1 MLNKIIEASLKNQT
15 VVLLLLAISLGI
27 GIWGMFHTAID
38 AFPDTTPVQVQINT
52 VAPALNP
59 EEIEKQ
65 ITLPVEL
72 TISGLPGLINVRS
85 ISKFGFSQVVATF
98 NDETDIY
105 HARQFIMERLGS
117 VELPEDI
124 ERPQLGPISTGLGE
138 VFHYTVRSTNPDRT
152 LDEIRTLHD
161 WVIKPELRKVAGVA
175 EINSWGG
182 FERQYHVV
190 VSPEDMVLYNLT
202 LDDVFDALEQ
212 NNQNVGGGQVIS
224 SGQSLLVHGLG
235 RVTTIEQIG
244 KIVIKAYEG
253 TPIYIS
259 DIADVT
265 IGHEIRRGAVT
276 AQGKGE
282 VVLGL
287 GFMLMGENSK
297 KVTEELKVRLESIRK
312 SLPDDVILKTVYDRT
327 ELVEKVIST
336 VRQNLIAGAIL
347 VIVVLFLVLGN
358 LRAGL
363 IVALSIPL
371 SLIYAFL
378 GMYELGIAASL
389 LSLGAMDFG
398 IIVDGSVV
406 MTENNMRKLGEEQHR
421 LGRILKTSERL
432 QVIIDSSKEVVR
444 PIVFGMGIILIVFFP
459 ILTLEGMEG
468 KMFKPMAWTFIFAM
482 VGALLIAVTLS
493 PILSYYFLPKKE
505 QKKGNIIERYLKT
518 GYSFLISKLLHMKK
532 ALFCSVLILLAV
544 TAFIA
549 LRLGGEFLP
558 KLSEGAIVINT
569 IRLAGVSV
577 DEAVD
582 YNIIIEE
589 LLCPEHS
596 CHSLPEDTCSVFVH
610 THFIRKNSIIKFI
623 GFFFSFF
630 E

>member
-15 VVLLLLAISLGI
+15 FVLLLLAISLGM

-98 NDETDIY
+98 NDEIDIY

-161 WVIKPELRKVAGVA
+161 WVIKPELRKIAGVA

-235 RVTTIEQIG
+235 RVTTIDQIE

-259 DIADVT
+259 DVADVR

-312 SLPDDVILKTVYDRT
+312 SLPDDVILKTVYDR
-327 ELVEKVIST
+327 
-336 VRQNLIAGAIL
+336 
-347 VIVVLFLVLGN
+347 
-358 LRAGL
+358 
-363 IVALSIPL
+363 
-371 SLIYAFL
+371 
-378 GMYELGIAASL
+378 
-389 LSLGAMDFG
+389 
-398 IIVDGSVV
+398 
-406 MTENNMRKLGEEQHR
+406 
-421 LGRILKTSERL
+421 
-432 QVIIDSSKEVVR
+432 
-444 PIVFGMGIILIVFFP
+444 
-459 ILTLEGMEG
+459 
-468 KMFKPMAWTFIFAM
+468 
-482 VGALLIAVTLS
+482 
-493 PILSYYFLPKKE
+493 
-505 QKKGNIIERYLKT
+505 
-518 GYSFLISKLLHMKK
+518 
-532 ALFCSVLILLAV
+532 
-544 TAFIA
+544 
-549 LRLGGEFLP
+549 
-558 KLSEGAIVINT
+558 
-569 IRLAGVSV
+569 
-577 DEAVD
+577 
-582 YNIIIEE
+582 
-589 LLCPEHS
+589 
-596 CHSLPEDTCSVFVH
+596 
-610 THFIRKNSIIKFI
+610 
-623 GFFFSFF
+623 
-630 E
+630 